1 MIIADSDTLLAGSSL
16 LLRQLPFNKK
26 ERGRRGQAQ
35 LKSGEFGS
43 PLGPEQAARL
53 QQKQSRSM
61 APTLGTWKGPERF
74 WLCLIKGGQSLAAA
88 LFLGRT
94 QLLESSL
101 LQFLLQVAFLEKEIY
116 PGRVSRDN
124 FLKASKKSG
133 KLNIWGYL
141 ATKKWNI
148 VSTEIKLLGFW
159 RMPESFGRKIPM
171 KKQPLL
177 VTKIISSSPGEI
189 NSLTFPSQAGILHAP
204 SFSNSN
210 FFFLAKKGSR
220 AEAPQ

>member
-1 MIIADSDTLLAGSSL
+1 
-16 LLRQLPFNKK
+16 
-26 ERGRRGQAQ
+26 
-35 LKSGEFGS
+35 
-43 PLGPEQAARL
+43 
-53 QQKQSRSM
+53 M

-210 FFFLAKKGSR
+210 FFFLQRRAAGQRPHSKWGGRQAERSTLNKGWWKSMFEQVGLHRSDTITIDANGVNEKHLWFRSTDGAKSLWSC
-220 AEAPQ
+220 